1 MRIHILQSRMSF
13 EQADILQYYLD
24 AKEQVIN
31 AKIQERTADVT
42 VSYQGSREEILSVLE
57 AFTYERAQ
65 VPEVYLKNSGRQM
78 NREYW
83 DRLVNKTVI
92 YFGNKIFLPY
102 PIRAGIT
109 MITSVKYIW
118 KGLTT
123 LARRRIEVPVL
134 DATAIGVSIFR
145 GDISTAS
152 SVMFLLSL
160 GEILEEWTHKKS
172 VGDLARS
179 MSLNI
184 SKVWLV
190 RDGQEIMVP
199 VTEIRSGDPVRVH
212 MGNVIP
218 FDGCVIEGEAMVNQ
232 ASLTGESVPV
242 RRAEGSTVY
251 AGTVVEEG
259 EITFKVK
266 EANGSSKYEKI
277 MAMIE
282 ESEKLKS
289 SLESKAEHLADRLV
303 PYTFLGTGLVWL
315 LTRNMTKT
323 ISVLMVDF
331 SCALK
336 LAMPLSVLS
345 AIREASTH
353 DITVKGGKYLEAMA
367 DATTIV
373 FDKTGTL
380 TKAQP
385 TVVEVISFNEKSP
398 DELLRIAAC
407 LEEHFPHSM
416 AKAVV
421 REAEKKHLVH
431 EELHSK
437 VEYIVAHGISSML
450 EDKKVVIGS
459 YHFVFED
466 EKAQIPAEKQELF
479 DHLSAEYSHLYM
491 AIDGRLAA
499 VICIED
505 PLRPEAAEV
514 VKELKK
520 TGITKVVMMTGDS
533 DRIARTIAERVGVDE
548 YYSEVL
554 PEDKA
559 GFVEKEKAAGRKVIM
574 IGDGIND
581 SPALSASDVGIAI
594 SDGAEI
600 AREIADV
607 TIGADN
613 LYEVVTLKKLSN
625 ALMKRIRK
633 NYKAIVGINASLI
646 ALGVAGVF
654 QPTTSAL
661 LHNTSTLVISMKSMK
676 NLLGKEENEEEAAHG
691 EMNLE
696 LAVQ

>member
-385 TVVEVISFNEKSP
+385 TVVEVISFDEKSP

-450 EDKKVVIGS
+450 ENKKVVIGS

-633 NYKAIVGINASLI
+633 NYKAIIGINASLI
-646 ALGVAGVF
+646 VLGVAGVF